1 MGIFDKIKELFSV
14 KKTLE
19 LKQFELTNLNS
30 EIDIT
35 NNKVAILKEKIDIE
49 EKKLE
54 EKNNLIAE
62 KEKTLLLY
70 KEEAKNEILD
80 ELEKIEHDIEIAKI
94 EKKSLEDDKEKLTK
108 EINRYSNQA
117 RKYKSE
123 LVGLKK
129 FKKIYPE
136 NTDLFTQ
143 ADNGYYVRPSA
154 LEDADEFLKKDSLLD
169 NVVRLHLH
177 TDNSKELKKLAV
189 ATQKEIDT
197 LLDNF
202 KTNYTTKANET
213 IYELMV
219 ISLQAEIQNL
229 LFTLSFNNLDTSKK
243 LLTIIFDKY
252 LAIASNGNRSI
263 LPTITRFLTQ
273 LQPLYSELLT
283 IEYKHYIYKQQEKEE
298 QRQLREQA
306 KQDKE
311 EQKALEDERKKLEFE
326 ESKFQSE
333 IERNLELLNTE
344 TNPEMVNQL
353 AARIKELE
361 QQMLN
366 IEEKKEVIASL
377 SHGKAGYVYVISN
390 KGAFGERM
398 FKVGMTRRSTPLD
411 RINELS
417 GASVPFKFDV
427 HALVFSD
434 DAVTLENSLHNKLS
448 NQRVNKVNYRKEFF
462 EANIDDLEIF
472 IGEIDPTAE
481 FDARMV
487 AEEYNQSLF
496 LAEDTDG
503 IEKMI

>member
-1 MGIFDKIKELFSV
+1 M
-14 KKTLE
+14 
-19 LKQFELTNLNS
+19 
-30 EIDIT
+30 
-35 NNKVAILKEKIDIE
+35 
-49 EKKLE
+49 
-54 EKNNLIAE
+54 
-62 KEKTLLLY
+62 
-70 KEEAKNEILD
+70 
-80 ELEKIEHDIEIAKI
+80 
-94 EKKSLEDDKEKLTK
+94 
-108 EINRYSNQA
+108 
-117 RKYKSE
+117 
-123 LVGLKK
+123 
-129 FKKIYPE
+129 
-136 NTDLFTQ
+136 
-143 ADNGYYVRPSA
+143 
-154 LEDADEFLKKDSLLD
+154 
-169 NVVRLHLH
+169 
-177 TDNSKELKKLAV
+177 
-189 ATQKEIDT
+189 
-197 LLDNF
+197 
-202 KTNYTTKANET
+202 
-213 IYELMV
+213 
-219 ISLQAEIQNL
+219 
-229 LFTLSFNNLDTSKK
+229 
-243 LLTIIFDKY
+243 
-252 LAIASNGNRSI
+252 
-263 LPTITRFLTQ
+263 
-273 LQPLYSELLT
+273 LT

-344 TNPEMVNQL
+344 TNPEMVDQL